1 MSEHFDFPDIQERLL
16 KLEEAFAEHNT
27 YQFKKIM
34 AELRRAAKMRANA
47 AALSRAELLDCRK
60 DSERTRK
67 QYLDLQAK
75 LKTVVDR
82 FEGSFTAF
90 EKFRKAIRVVEMMR
104 AHEDLPAILD
114 RIKELFGLRAVSLLL
129 EAEEFAPFDPPGARL
144 APAAAMGRALAE
156 LMPEARRPGSF
167 MGSISAVP
175 DPEFF
180 FGPGFCAERKV
191 LLLGSCFI
199 YPLRD
204 KFGLQKRIGI
214 LSFFD
219 SNPDRYTSEKGSEFA
234 SHFADILGYTIVDI
248 TDRKK
253 AEKLRED
260 VERMT
265 RHDLK
270 SPLTAVLTLPQ
281 LLRRDGNLTERQGD
295 MLSLMQHAGY
305 RMLNMI
311 NQSLDLFRMEQGT
324 YELTPASVD
333 VLPIVDNIAG
343 ELHGVIEERGLILEV
358 LVRGAPRRPEDV
370 FAVRGEEML
379 LYTMLSNLVKNALE
393 ASPAGGRVA
402 ITLTEGATLDL
413 AVRNAGTVPPQVRS
427 KFFEKYATAG
437 KKDGTGLGTYGAR
450 LIAETHGAK
459 IAMATSEAA
468 GTTVTVSF
476 PRPRGGRGAA
486 SGGAVPPAAASRT
499 ATR

>member
-1 MSEHFDFPDIQERLL
+1 MPENLDFPDIQERLL
-16 KLEEAFAEHNT
+16 KLEEAFADQNT
-27 YQFKKIM
+27 YQFKKYM
-34 AELRRAAKMRANA
+34 GELRRATKMRANA
-47 AALSRAELLDCRK
+47 AALAREELLDCRK

-67 QYLDLQAK
+67 QCVDLQAK

-104 AHEDLPAILD
+104 SLEDLPVILD
-114 RIKELFGLRAVSLLL
+114 RIQELFGLRAVSLLL
-129 EAEEFAPFDPPGARL
+129 EAEDFAAFDPPGVRL
-144 APAAAMGRALAE
+144 APATALRQALAN
-156 LMPEARRPGSF
+156 LMPEARRPGTF
-167 MGSISAVP
+167 MGSITAVP
-175 DPEFF
+175 DPELL
-180 FGPGFCAERKV
+180 FGPGFCEKRKV

-204 KFGLQKRIGI
+204 KFGPQKCIGI

-219 SNPDRYTSEKGSEFA
+219 SNPDRYTSEKGSEFV

-253 AEKLRED
+253 AERLRED

-281 LLRRDGNLTERQGD
+281 LLRRDGNLSDRQND

-311 NQSLDLFRMEQGT
+311 NQSLDLFRMEQGV
-324 YELTPASVD
+324 YELSPTSVD
-333 VLPIVDNIAG
+333 VLPILDNIAG
-343 ELHGVIEERGLILEV
+343 ELHGVAEASGLTLDV
-358 LVRGAPRRPEDV
+358 VVRGAPRRPDDV

-379 LYTMLSNLVKNALE
+379 LYTMLSNLIKNALE
-393 ASPAGGRVA
+393 ASPKDGRVTIA
-402 ITLTEGATLDL
+402 LTEGATLDV
-413 AVRNAGTVPPQVRS
+413 AVANAGVVPAQVRAN
-427 KFFEKYATAG
+427 FFQKYATAG
-437 KKDGTGLGTYGAR
+437 KKDGTGLGAYGAK
-450 LIAETHGAK
+450 LIAETHGAR
-459 IAMATSEAA
+459 IAMATSETT

-476 PRPRGGRGAA
+476 PRPPILSREAA
-486 SGGAVPPAAASRT
+486 RNAAHPLPTSRT
-499 ATR
+499 GTF

>member
-1 MSEHFDFPDIQERLL
+1 MADSYDFPDIQERLL
-16 KLEEAFAEHNT
+16 ALEEAFADQNA
-27 YQFKKIM
+27 YRFKKTL
-34 AELRRAAKMRANA
+34 AELRRAVKMRANTT
-47 AALSRAELLDCRK
+47 ALVQAELLDSRK
-60 DSERTRK
+60 ETERNRK
-67 QYLDLQAK
+67 QCVDLQAK

-90 EKFRKAIRVVEMMR
+90 EKFRKAIRVVELMR
-104 AHEDLPAILD
+104 GHEDLPAVLD

-129 EAEEFAPFDPPGARL
+129 DAGEYAPFEPPGARL
-144 APAAAMGRALAE
+144 AEATALRKGLAA
-156 LMPEARRPGSF
+156 LMPKATGPGPF
-167 MGSISAVP
+167 MGSIKAVP
-175 DPEFF
+175 NPEFF

-204 KFGLQKRIGI
+204 KFGPQKLVGI

-234 SHFADILGYTIVDI
+234 THFADILGYTIVDV

-253 AEKLRED
+253 AERLRED

-281 LLRRDGNLTERQGD
+281 LLRRDGNLSERQND

-311 NQSLDLFRMEQGT
+311 NQSLDLYRMERGV
-324 YELTPASVD
+324 YELTPQSVD
-333 VLPIVDNIAG
+333 VLPILDNIAG
-343 ELHGVIEERGLILEV
+343 ELRGVIEASDLSLMV
-358 LVRGAPRRPEDV
+358 TVRGRTRAEGDA

-379 LYTMLSNLVKNALE
+379 LYTMLSNLIKNALE
-393 ASPAGGRVA
+393 ASPAGAKVTVALAEGR
-402 ITLTEGATLDL
+402 TLDV
-413 AVRNAGTVPPQVRS
+413 AVHNAGVVPAAIRGRFFS
-427 KFFEKYATAG
+427 KFATAG
-437 KKDGTGLGTYGAR
+437 KKDGTGLGAYGAK
-450 LIAETHGAK
+450 LIAEIHGAK
-459 IAMATSEAA
+459 IAMATSDQK
-468 GTTVTVSF
+468 GTTITVAF
-476 PRPRGGRGAA
+476 PKPRTTEKHPALRPGGIK
-486 SGGAVPPAAASRT
+486 
-499 ATR
+499 

>member
-1 MSEHFDFPDIQERLL
+1 MTDNFDFPDIQERLV
-16 KLEEAFAEHNT
+16 KLEEAFADHNA
-27 YQFKKIM
+27 YQFKKTM

-47 AALSRAELLDCRK
+47 AALSRVELLDCRK
-60 DSERTRK
+60 ESERTRK
-67 QYLDLQAK
+67 QCLDLQTK

-104 AHEDLPAILD
+104 SHEDLPAILE
-114 RIKELFGLRAVSLLL
+114 RIHDLFGLNAVSLLL
-129 EAEEFAPFDPPGARL
+129 DAAEFGPFDPPGTRL
-144 APAAAMGRALAE
+144 VPLDAMRAALAA
-156 LMPEARRPGSF
+156 LSPEAAKGRPC
-167 MGSISAVP
+167 MCPVSAVP
-175 DPEFF
+175 DPAFF
-180 FGPGFCAERKV
+180 FGPDFCAGRKV

-199 YPLRD
+199 SPLRD
-204 KFGLQKRIGI
+204 KFGAQRLIGI

-253 AEKLRED
+253 AERLRED

-281 LLRRDGNLTERQGD
+281 LLRRDGNLTERQAD

-311 NQSLDLFRMEQGT
+311 NQSLDLYRMERGV
-324 YELTPASVD
+324 YELSPDKVD
-333 VLPIVDNIAG
+333 MLSIVDNIAG
-343 ELHGVIEERGLILEV
+343 ELHGMLEASRLSLSV
-358 LVRGAPRRPEDV
+358 LVRGAPRAPGDAFV
-370 FAVRGEEML
+370 VRGEEML

-393 ASPAGGRVA
+393 ASPEGARV
-402 ITLTEGATLDL
+402 TVDMREGATLDVAIANEG
-413 AVRNAGTVPPQVRS
+413 AVPVRIRDC
-427 KFFEKYATAG
+427 FFEKYATAG

-459 IAMATSEAA
+459 IAMTTSEQA

-476 PRPRGGRGAA
+476 PRPRQPRQAA
-486 SGGAVPPAAASRT
+486 TPNALSA
-499 ATR
+499 